1 MLFSKI
7 YKLNVVCIPAYNEEA
22 KIKDMVKKSL
32 PHVDKVIV
40 CDDGSTDNTAALA
53 KKAGAIVI
61 SHETNLGYGAA
72 ISALFD
78 YCRKNNAEI
87 MVTLDGDGQHN
98 PDQVP
103 DLINVILKHNV
114 DVVIGSRSLKDD
126 NDLPS
131 YRKTGIKIITATIN
145 SATNLKVTDSQSGFR
160 AYSKAAID
168 LIHPSESGMSVSTE
182 ILLNVSNN
190 GLSIAEVPITVSYQ
204 GDTSTEHPVKHG
216 SHVIASTLKY
226 VSIKHPMYFY
236 GLPGIIIFISG
247 LIMGVSF
254 LDGYLDPNEP
264 TVLYGLMLGS
274 IISILLGSLMII
286 TSILLF
292 SMANLIRGTR

>member
-1 MLFSKI
+1 LKI
-7 YKLNVVCIPAYNEEA
+7 VCIPAYNEEL
-22 KIKDMVKKSL
+22 KINDVVKKSL
-32 PHVDKVIV
+32 PYADKVIV

-61 SHETNLGYGAA
+61 SHEKNQGYGAT
-72 ISALFD
+72 ISTLFD

-98 PDQVP
+98 PDQIP
-103 DLINVILKHNV
+103 DLINVILKHKV

-126 NDLPS
+126 KNLPS
-131 YRKTGIKIITATIN
+131 YRKAGIKIITSTIN
-145 SATNLKVTDSQSGFR
+145 SATNLKVSDSQSGFR
-160 AYSKAAID
+160 AYSKEAID
-168 LIHPSESGMSVSTE
+168 LIHPTESGMSVSTE
-182 ILLNVSNN
+182 ILVKISNN
-190 GLSIAEVPITVSYQ
+190 GLSMAEVPITVSYI
-204 GDTSTEHPVKHG
+204 GDTSTEHPVTHG
-216 SHVIASTLKY
+216 THVIGSTLKY

-236 GLPGIIIFISG
+236 GLPGVLLFISG

-254 LDGYLDPNEP
+254 LDGYLDPDAP
-264 TVLYGLMLGS
+264 KILYGLMLGS
-274 IISILLGSLMII
+274 IISILLGSMMII

>member
-1 MLFSKI
+1 M
-7 YKLNVVCIPAYNEEA
+7 NVVCIPAYNEEG
-22 KIKDMVKKSL
+22 KIKEVVKKAL
-32 PHVDKVIV
+32 PYVDKVIV
-40 CDDGSTDNTAALA
+40 CDDGSTDDTAILA

-61 SHETNLGYGAA
+61 SHKTNQGYGAA
-72 ISALFD
+72 ISTLFD
-78 YCRKNNAEI
+78 YCRKNDTEI
-87 MVTLDGDGQHN
+87 MVTLDGDGQHS
-98 PDQVP
+98 PDQIP

-126 NDLPS
+126 KDLPG

-160 AYSKAAID
+160 AYSKKAID
-168 LIHPSESGMSVSTE
+168 LIHPSESGMSVATE
-182 ILLNVSNN
+182 ILLKISNN
-190 GLSIAEVPITVSYQ
+190 GLSMAEVPITVSYS
-204 GDTSTEHPVKHG
+204 GNTSTEHPVKHG

-236 GLPGIIIFISG
+236 GIPGILLFISG
-247 LIMGVSF
+247 LLMGVSF
-254 LDGYLDPNEP
+254 LDGYLDPVAP
-264 TVLYGLMLGS
+264 KVLYGLILGS
-274 IISILLGSLMII
+274 IVSILLGSMMII

>member
-1 MLFSKI
+1 MNI
-7 YKLNVVCIPAYNEEA
+7 VCIPAYNEEV
-22 KIKDMVKKSL
+22 KINDVVKKAL
-32 PHVDKVIV
+32 LYVDKVVV
-40 CDDGSTDNTAALA
+40 CDDGSSDNTATVA
-53 KKAGAIVI
+53 KKAGAVVV
-61 SHETNLGYGAA
+61 SHKTNQGYGAA
-72 ISALFD
+72 ISTLFD

-98 PDQVP
+98 PDQIP
-103 DLINVILKHNV
+103 DLISVIIKHNV

-126 NDLPS
+126 KNLPS
-131 YRKTGIKIITATIN
+131 YRKTGIKIITSTIN

-160 AYSKAAID
+160 AYSKTAID
-168 LIHPSESGMSVSTE
+168 VIRPTESGMSVSTE
-182 ILLNVSNN
+182 ILLKISNN
-190 GLSIAEVPITVSYQ
+190 GLSMAEVPITVSYH

-216 SHVIASTLKY
+216 THVIGSTLKY

-236 GLPGIIIFISG
+236 GIPGILLFISG
-247 LIMGVSF
+247 LIMGVAF
-254 LDGYLDPNEP
+254 LDGYLDPDAP

-274 IISILLGSLMII
+274 IISILLGSMMII

>member
-1 MLFSKI
+1 
-7 YKLNVVCIPAYNEEA
+7 LNLVCIPAYNEET
-22 KIKDMVKKSL
+22 KIKDVVKKSL
-32 PHVDKVIV
+32 PYVDKVIV

-53 KKAGAIVI
+53 KKAGAVVI
-61 SHETNLGYGAA
+61 SHATNLGYGAA
-72 ISALFD
+72 ISTLFD

-87 MVTLDGDGQHN
+87 MVTFDGDVQHN

-114 DVVIGSRSLKDD
+114 DVVIGSRSLRDD
-126 NDLPS
+126 KDLPS
-131 YRKTGIKIITATIN
+131 YRRAGIKIITSTIN

-160 AYSKAAID
+160 AYAKSAID
-168 LIHPSESGMSVSTE
+168 LIHPTESGMAVSTE
-182 ILLNVSNN
+182 ILLNISNN
-190 GLSIAEVPITVSYQ
+190 GLSMAEVPITVSYT
-204 GDTSTEHPVKHG
+204 GNTSSEHPVTHG
-216 SHVIASTLKY
+216 SHVIGTTLKY

-236 GLPGIIIFISG
+236 GIPGIILFISG

-254 LDGYLDPNEP
+254 LDGYLDPVEP
-264 TVLYGLMLGS
+264 KVLYGLILGS
-274 IISILLGSLMII
+274 IVTILLGSMLII

>member
-1 MLFSKI
+1 
-7 YKLNVVCIPAYNEEA
+7 LNIVCIPAYNEEI
-22 KIKDMVKKSL
+22 KIKDVIKKAL
-32 PHVDKVIV
+32 LHADEVVV
-40 CDDGSTDNTAALA
+40 CDDGSSDNTAALA
-53 KKAGAIVI
+53 KKAGATVV
-61 SHETNLGYGAA
+61 SHKTNQGYGAA
-72 ISALFD
+72 ISTLFD

-98 PDQVP
+98 PDQIP
-103 DLINVILKHNV
+103 DLINVIIKHNV

-126 NDLPS
+126 KNLPS
-131 YRKTGIKIITATIN
+131 YRKTGIKIITSTIN

-160 AYSKAAID
+160 AYSKTAID
-168 LIHPSESGMSVSTE
+168 LIRPTESGMSVSTE
-182 ILLNVSNN
+182 ILLKISNN
-190 GLSIAEVPITVSYQ
+190 GLSIAEVPITVSYH

-216 SHVIASTLKY
+216 SHVIGTTLKY

-236 GLPGIIIFISG
+236 GIPGIILFISG

-254 LDGYLDPNEP
+254 LDGYLDPVAP
-264 TVLYGLMLGS
+264 KVLYGLILGS
-274 IISILLGSLMII
+274 IISILLGSMMII

>member
-1 MLFSKI
+1 M
-7 YKLNVVCIPAYNEEA
+7 NVACIPAYNEER
-22 KIKDMVKKSL
+22 KIKEIVKKAL
-32 PHVDKVIV
+32 PYVDKVVV

-61 SHETNLGYGAA
+61 SHEKNLGYGAT
-72 ISALFD
+72 ITTLFS

-98 PDQVP
+98 PDQIP

-114 DVVIGSRSLKDD
+114 DVVIGSRSLRDD
-126 NDLPS
+126 KDLPN
-131 YRKTGIKIITATIN
+131 YRKAGIKIITSTIN

-160 AYSKAAID
+160 AYSRTAID

-182 ILLNVSNN
+182 ILLKISNN
-190 GLSIAEVPITVSYQ
+190 GLSMAEVPITVSYT
-204 GDTSTEHPVKHG
+204 GNTSTEHPVTHG
-216 SHVIASTLKY
+216 SHVIGTTLKY

-236 GLPGIIIFISG
+236 GIPGIILFISG
-247 LIMGVSF
+247 LIMGISF
-254 LDGYLDPNEP
+254 LDGYLDPVEP
-264 TVLYGLMLGS
+264 KVLYGLILGS
-274 IISILLGSLMII
+274 IVSILLGSMLII

>member
-1 MLFSKI
+1 M
-7 YKLNVVCIPAYNEEA
+7 NVVCIPAYNEEI
-22 KIKDMVKKSL
+22 KIKEVVKKAL
-32 PHVDKVIV
+32 PYVDKVIV
-40 CDDGSTDNTAALA
+40 CDDGSTDKTAVLA
-53 KKAGAIVI
+53 KKAGATVI

-72 ISALFD
+72 ISTLFD

-114 DVVIGSRSLKDD
+114 DVVIGSRSLRDD
-126 NDLPS
+126 KDLPS
-131 YRKTGIKIITATIN
+131 YRRTGIKIITSTIN

-160 AYSKAAID
+160 AYSKAAIV
-168 LIHPSESGMSVSTE
+168 LLHPTESGMAVSTE
-182 ILLNVSNN
+182 ILLKISNN
-190 GLSIAEVPITVSYQ
+190 GLSMAEVPITVSYT
-204 GDTSTEHPVKHG
+204 GNTSTEHPVTHG
-216 SHVIASTLKY
+216 SHVIGTTLKY

-236 GLPGIIIFISG
+236 GIPGIILFISG

-254 LDGYLDPNEP
+254 LDGYLDPVEP
-264 TVLYGLMLGS
+264 KVLYGLILGS
-274 IISILLGSLMII
+274 IVTILLGSMLII

>member
-1 MLFSKI
+1 
-7 YKLNVVCIPAYNEEA
+7 LNVVCIPAYNEEK
-22 KIKDMVKKSL
+22 KIKDVVKKSL
-32 PHVDKVIV
+32 PYADKVVV
-40 CDDGSTDNTAALA
+40 CDDGSADNTAIHA

-72 ISALFD
+72 ISTLFD

-103 DLINVILKHNV
+103 DLINVMLKHSV

-126 NDLPS
+126 TDLPS

-160 AYSKAAID
+160 AYSRTAID

-182 ILLNVSNN
+182 ILLSVSNN
-190 GLSIAEVPITVSYQ
+190 GLSIAEVPITVSYT
-204 GDTSTEHPVKHG
+204 GDTSTEHPVSHG
-216 SHVIASTLKY
+216 AHVIGTTLKY

-236 GLPGIIIFISG
+236 GIPGILLFISG

-254 LDGYLDPNEP
+254 LDSYLDPVAP
-264 TVLYGLMLGS
+264 KVLYGLILGS
-274 IISILLGSLMII
+274 TISVLLGSMMII

-292 SMANLIRGTR
+292 AMANLIRGTR

>member
-7 YKLNVVCIPAYNEEA
+7 YKLNLVCIPAYNEEA
-22 KIKDMVKKSL
+22 KIKDVVKKSL
-32 PHVDKVIV
+32 PYVDKVIV

-61 SHETNLGYGAA
+61 SHATNLGYGAA
-72 ISALFD
+72 ISTLFD

-114 DVVIGSRSLKDD
+114 DVVIGSRSLRDD
-126 NDLPS
+126 KDLPS
-131 YRKTGIKIITATIN
+131 YRRAGIKIITSTIN
-145 SATNLKVTDSQSGFR
+145 SATDLKVTDSQSGFR
-160 AYSKAAID
+160 AYSRVAID
-168 LIHPSESGMSVSTE
+168 LIHPTESGMAVSTE
-182 ILLNVSNN
+182 ILLKISNN
-190 GLSIAEVPITVSYQ
+190 GLSIAEVPITVSYI
-204 GDTSTEHPVKHG
+204 GDTSTEHPVSHG
-216 SHVIASTLKY
+216 AHVIGTTLKY

-236 GLPGIIIFISG
+236 GIPGILLFISG

-254 LDGYLDPNEP
+254 LDSYLDPVAP
-264 TVLYGLMLGS
+264 KVL
-274 IISILLGSLMII
+274 
-286 TSILLF
+286 
-292 SMANLIRGTR
+292 